1 MIYDFKGKV
10 AIITGASQGIG
21 LGCAEAFVR
30 GGADVAICARTPANI
45 ESATQQLEALA
56 QSSGSG
62 SRVLGVVA
70 DLSTAEGV
78 DGFVKQSAER
88 FGGIDI
94 MVNSA
99 GGSRSAPFLELP
111 DEYLTEAWNLKLL
124 GGIRITRAVVPHM
137 EKRPNGG
144 AIILLTGGSSGHNPQ
159 RVPAWSTNGAQ
170 RSWVSAVAGD
180 LAARNVTINLLMPG
194 LVATRRYTIEIERRA
209 KESGVSYEEALQK
222 QVANVP
228 TKHVTTPEEI
238 AELVAFLCT
247 RPVINLTG
255 HEIYCAY

>member
-1 MIYDFKGKV
+1 MTYDFKGKV

-21 LGCAEAFVR
+21 FGCAEAFVR
-30 GGADVAICARTPANI
+30 AGADVAICARTPANI
-45 ESATQQLEALA
+45 ESATRALEALA

-62 SRVLGVVA
+62 SRVLGVTA

-78 DGFVKQSAER
+78 DGFVKQSAGR

-111 DEYLTEAWNLKLL
+111 DEFLTEAWNLKLL

-137 EKRPNGG
+137 EKRNGG
-144 AIILLTGGSSGHNPQ
+144 AIVLLTGGSSGHNPQ

-170 RSWVSAVAGD
+170 RSWVSAVAGE

-209 KESGVSYEEALQK
+209 KEAGVSYEEALQQ

-238 AELVAFLCT
+238 ANLVAFLCT

>member
-1 MIYDFKGKV
+1 MSFDFKEKV

-21 LGCAEAFVR
+21 LACAEEFVR
-30 GGADVAICARTPANI
+30 SGAHVAICARTPANVA
-45 ESATQQLEALA
+45 SAAKQLEDLA
-56 QSSGSG
+56 KSTGLG
-62 SRVLGVVA
+62 GGVLGVVA

-78 DGFVKQSAER
+78 TGFVEQSAAR

-111 DEYLTEAWNLKLL
+111 DEFLTEAWNLKLL

-137 EKRPNGG
+137 EKRPSGG
-144 AIILLTGGSSGHNPQ
+144 AIVLLTGGSSGHNPQ

-194 LVATRRYTIEIERRA
+194 LVATRRYIMEIERRA
-209 KESGVSYEEALQK
+209 KEAGVSYEEALQQ

-238 AELVAFLCT
+238 ANLVAYLCT

-255 HEIYCAY
+255 HEISCAY